1 VGWIL
6 NGKELTQEEYE
17 EYRKQKEAEKER
29 EQDEARRLIAALGD
43 AYKSY
48 KEFLA
53 QHPDVHYMVRGE
65 QAQEHALI
73 QKLRQNLERADTAP
87 RCEKVRE
94 DGTICGCPKMRGYRY
109 CYAHERMLQTQSQK
123 LQLPALEDANG
134 VQMAI
139 MRVQKALID
148 DEISEKKAGLLLYSL
163 QMASS
168 NLKHTTFAEGK
179 KEVVTEMVVSPGAPS
194 SPTSKKQ
201 VLPLINTDNTDK
213 NTSNWQLANGKSETL
228 PLINA
233 DNTDKNTSNWQLA
246 NGKSETLPLINA
258 DNTDRKPAASTQ
270 QSAVRR
276 KRLPAVPRSP
286 ELENQNPNTY
296 HGDAEARR
304 SKGQPQPGAA
314 VPHENRVG

>member
-17 EYRKQKEAEKER
+17 EYSKQKEAEKER

-48 KEFLA
+48 QEFLA

-65 QAQEHALI
+65 QAQEHALL

-94 DGTICGCPKMRGYRY
+94 DGTVCGCPKMRGYRY

-123 LQLPALEDANG
+123 LQLPALEDANA

-179 KEVVTEMVVSPGAPS
+179 KEVVTEMVVSPAAAGP
-194 SPTSKKQ
+194 PTSKKQ
-201 VLPLINTDNTDK
+201 VLPLIHTDD
-213 NTSNWQLANGKSETL
+213 
-228 PLINA
+228 
-233 DNTDKNTSNWQLA
+233 
-246 NGKSETLPLINA
+246 
-258 DNTDRKPAASTQ
+258 TDRKPAVSTQ
-270 QSAVRR
+270 QSAVSQG
-276 KRLPAVPRSP
+276 KCKNLPQIS
-286 ELENQNPNTY
+286 
-296 HGDAEARR
+296 AEARGSGKKMPKTAR
-304 SKGQPQPGAA
+304 
-314 VPHENRVG
+314 VPIPNPTTETQRHGEAQKQ

>member
-1 VGWIL
+1 
-6 NGKELTQEEYE
+6 
-17 EYRKQKEAEKER
+17 
-29 EQDEARRLIAALGD
+29 
-43 AYKSY
+43 
-48 KEFLA
+48 
-53 QHPDVHYMVRGE
+53 
-65 QAQEHALI
+65 
-73 QKLRQNLERADTAP
+73 
-87 RCEKVRE
+87 
-94 DGTICGCPKMRGYRY
+94 
-109 CYAHERMLQTQSQK
+109 
-123 LQLPALEDANG
+123 
-134 VQMAI
+134 MAI

-233 DNTDKNTSNWQLA
+233 DNTD
-246 NGKSETLPLINA
+246 
-258 DNTDRKPAASTQ
+258 RKPAASTQ

-276 KRLPAVPRSP
+276 KRLPAVPGSP

-296 HGDAEARR
+296 HGDTEARR

>member
-1 VGWIL
+1 VGWIV
-6 NGKELTQEEYE
+6 NGKELSNEEYE
-17 EYRKQKEAEKER
+17 EYVKQRTAEKEQ

-48 KEFLA
+48 QEFLV

-65 QAQEHALI
+65 QAQEHALM
-73 QKLRQNLERADTAP
+73 QKLRQNLERADNAP

-94 DGTICGCPKMRGYRY
+94 DGTVCGCPKMRGYRY

-123 LQLPALEDANG
+123 LELPALEDANA

-168 NLKHTTFAEGK
+168 NLKHTTFTSKDK
-179 KEVVTEMVVSPGAPS
+179 KDVVTEMPLSAAASATRAAS
-194 SPTSKKQ
+194 SLVIAK
-201 VLPLINTDNTDK
+201 
-213 NTSNWQLANGKSETL
+213 TL

-233 DNTDKNTSNWQLA
+233 DNSDQNH
-246 NGKSETLPLINA
+246 LPRINA
-258 DNTDRKPAASTQ
+258 EARGLKPAVS
-270 QSAVRR
+270 R
-276 KRLPAVPRSP
+276 KRLPKLPEVPRSP
-286 ELENQNPNTY
+286 ELEKQNPNTY
-296 HGDAEARR
+296 HGDTEARR
-304 SKGQPQPGAA
+304 SKGGPQPGAA
-314 VPHENRVG
+314 VPHEHRVG